1 MQFGRPDLTF
11 VPDIGNQEYWDGLNQ
26 EKLLLK
32 SCLDCGKAHFFPR
45 QLCPHCHSDRLEW
58 ITASGRGRI
67 YSFTATVSA
76 SPPYIFAMVTLAEGP
91 TMITNI
97 VDASPDQ
104 LKIDQ
109 DVEVTFMRDQAGKQ
123 NYPVFRPSLRQG
135 ARQ

>member
-1 MQFGRPDLTF
+1 MQFGRPDLTL

-45 QLCPHCHSDRLEW
+45 PMCPLCHSDRLEW
-58 ITASGRGRI
+58 ITASGHGRI
-67 YSFTATVSA
+67 YSFSATVSA
-76 SPPYIFAMVTLAEGP
+76 SSPYVFAMVTLEEGP

-97 VDASPDQ
+97 VDASPEE
-104 LKIDQ
+104 LAIGQ
-109 DVEVTFMRDQAGKQ
+109 DVEVTYLRDQTGKQ
-123 NYPVFRPSLRQG
+123 NFPVFRPLLRQG